1 MWACL
6 AIHRRGLEAR
16 SLRRSCRTGKRRAGI
31 ARRAASL
38 VSLDGTL
45 RLWNEESMAL
55 KVLKGHQGTVKA
67 AFALGDR
74 RLLSWSGD
82 HTLHLWNHQS
92 RADGGT

>member
-1 MWACL
+1 
-6 AIHRRGLEAR
+6 
-16 SLRRSCRTGKRRAGI
+16 
-31 ARRAASL
+31 
-38 VSLDGTL
+38 
-45 RLWNEESMAL
+45 MAL